1 MPLNNLLLF
10 FTVKVSQ
17 FEGGAVAEWS
27 KALLVTENK
36 LKNQKVPRFAPRPGH
51 LLKKVFQFEPECFV
65 TQLQRSWVLRYYI
78 ASKMSCQGC
87 CSLNRSIFR
96 STNKSKYVFTH
107 QLPQVLKE
115 LIRYVQV
122 LFVGTQQIEKFAHS
136 WSLFKEMFSCSFLSK
151 NSLFISIGFGNLSE
165 ILTE

>member
-65 TQLQRSWVLRYYI
+65 T
-78 ASKMSCQGC
+78 
-87 CSLNRSIFR
+87 
-96 STNKSKYVFTH
+96 
-107 QLPQVLKE
+107 
-115 LIRYVQV
+115 
-122 LFVGTQQIEKFAHS
+122 
-136 WSLFKEMFSCSFLSK
+136 
-151 NSLFISIGFGNLSE
+151 
-165 ILTE
+165 